1 MEKFDK
7 LCFLRLHRA
16 NNTILWVIKQYLGNM
31 KKLVLYAVII
41 FQILIIISLVR
52 GVSIS
57 RKSASRI
64 QVMQETKAK
73 LEEERDKLKVEQE
86 NVNSEFYLEKVAREE
101 LHLTK
106 PGETVVIVPE
116 SILVGTQ
123 VNDAGEKPQEAKP
136 NWTLWF
142 EILSG
147 KI

>member
-1 MEKFDK
+1 
-7 LCFLRLHRA
+7 
-16 NNTILWVIKQYLGNM
+16 
-31 KKLVLYAVII
+31 
-41 FQILIIISLVR
+41 
-52 GVSIS
+52 
-57 RKSASRI
+57 
-64 QVMQETKAK
+64 MQETKAK

-123 VNDAGEKPQEAKP
+123 VNDVGEKPQEAKP